1 MALVACSEGNDDIVP
16 EINLETSSVDFAEDG
31 GSATINFTSTDAWT
45 ASVDSDGWCSVNPQS
60 GNAGSVNIVVSAD
73 ANSEVDDR
81 TATVTIRSGSVM
93 KTISISQS
101 RKSVVA
107 LDGEKYTVDGIGGSI
122 EVEVNHNVDY
132 DITFDCDWITLGETR
147 ALETDNIAF
156 VVTANES
163 REARTGHI
171 TVAAKNGTMSQQ
183 IIVDQNACDFKIYY
197 TSNDEQVVIPSRID
211 VFGAN
216 IVSNTYEN
224 GEGVITFDGKVT
236 SIGYGA
242 FNPCWNLTSI
252 TIPNSVTSIGSW
264 AFRFCESLT
273 SVAIPDSV
281 TSIGTLAFSEC
292 ESLTS
297 VTIGNSVTWIGRNA
311 FSGCDGLTSVTI
323 PDSVTAIGEGA
334 FADCECLT
342 SFYGK
347 FASAD
352 NRYLIINGVLNSFA
366 SAGLTEYT
374 IPNSVTKIGL
384 YAFYGSSLTSIIIP
398 DSITLIGEYAFIY
411 CESLASVTIPES
423 VTSIGGSAFGNCI

>member
-1 MALVACSEGNDDIVP
+1 MKKLAFYLLALMVFVACEDKAP
-16 EINLETSSVDFAEDG
+16 EINLEISSIDFAEDG
-31 GSATINFTSTDAWT
+31 GSTTINFTSTDAWT
-45 ASVDSDGWCSVNPQS
+45 ASVDSDGWCSVNPES
-60 GNAGSVNIVVSAD
+60 GNAGSVNIIVSAD

-81 TATVTIRSGSVM
+81 TATVTLQSGPVK

-101 RKSVVA
+101 KKSVVA
-107 LDGEKYTVDGIGGSI
+107 LDGEKYTVDGVGGSI
-122 EVEVNHNVDY
+122 KVEVNHNVDY

-156 VVTANES
+156 VVAANES

-171 TVAAKNGTMSQQ
+171 TIAAKNGTMSQQ

-197 TSNDEQVVIPSRID
+197 TSNDEHIVIPNRMD

-264 AFRFCESLT
+264 AFRFYESLT

-311 FSGCDGLTSVTI
+311 FKGCDGLTSVTI

-334 FADCECLT
+334 FCDC
-342 SFYGK
+342 
-347 FASAD
+347 
-352 NRYLIINGVLNSFA
+352 I
-366 SAGLTEYT
+366 
-374 IPNSVTKIGL
+374 
-384 YAFYGSSLTSIIIP
+384 
-398 DSITLIGEYAFIY
+398 
-411 CESLASVTIPES
+411 
-423 VTSIGGSAFGNCI
+423 